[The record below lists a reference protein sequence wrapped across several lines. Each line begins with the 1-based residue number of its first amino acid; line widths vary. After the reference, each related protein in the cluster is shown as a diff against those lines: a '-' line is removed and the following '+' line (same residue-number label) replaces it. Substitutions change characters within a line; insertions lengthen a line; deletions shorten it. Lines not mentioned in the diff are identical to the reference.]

1 MAAGCLAAN
10 CKSAGVKVPAA
21 GADRA
26 PIINLSNIVLAGSA
40 TVNPTEISSTAGTEA
55 AATVDWVPKA
65 NDSVFCDIPR
75 LQFVAAAHNPAGG
88 VKSLHFV
95 ARTNWHGDKPIYD
108 LTVDAT
114 TNPDGTVPETIPLLG
129 LNDRTGTAPGS
140 DPIDIAFDSKAG
152 CLAPF
157 VVTVTVTATNFNG
170 QSTTLVETLTANV
183 PTTCRCYPEG

>member
-1 MAAGCLAAN
+1 M
-10 CKSAGVKVPAA
+10 KVPAA

-26 PIINLSNIVLAGSA
+26 PVINLSNIVLAGSG
-40 TVNPTEISSTAGTEA
+40 TVQPTEVSSSTGTEA
-55 AATVDWVPKA
+55 AVTVGWVPKA
-65 NDSVFCDIPR
+65 TGSAFCDIPR

-95 ARTNWHGDKPIYD
+95 ARTGWHGDKPIYD
-108 LTVDAT
+108 LTVNAT

-140 DPIDIAFDSKAG
+140 DPIDVAFEGKAG
-152 CLAPF
+152 CQAPL

-170 QSTTLVETLTANV
+170 QLNIECIFQLSCE
-183 PTTCRCYPEG
+183 P